1 MQSAGDEAGCDS
13 HSRQS
18 SPRLRWG
25 LSLLSDPRAT
35 MEQLTPEGQ
44 RVAAEL
50 SQQFGFSQ
58 EAVIEMMRAML
69 HGRSAMAQFNHPEFA
84 GSGQWMRG
92 GMLMLGDMFN
102 HALKARVDGLCHA
115 IAAQLANQ
123 PDLFPS
129 GSFQSQNQ
137 SGGGQQLQTG
147 GRGQQMQVGGGGQQM
162 QVSGGGGMALG
173 FTPLSPLASPTDGSQ
188 GLFAPDPRDLWW
200 PKEMGTPSSIGAQND
215 VRYAFFPS
223 IGRLAIETNG
233 QVSIYD
239 TGEHHIAGLSQQQGP
254 GGAVVFTTPAGSISL
269 AGLSSVAGGPFQQA
283 QSTAGSSQQQQQLN
297 TGMAP
302 MAGMTPIGGMSRMGG
317 MTPMEGM
324 APMAGMAPMSFAP
337 MAPVETWWPAELGSP
352 SSSGSQNN
360 LRYAVFPVARRLA
373 VEVNGGVSVHDIGDL
388 QILGCSL
395 ASGDAEALFSTN
407 SGTIKLSSLPL
418 VQPASPAPAAV
429 PAPVQAAVEHQNS
442 QAAVLEAL
450 AKLGE
455 LKEMGILTEAEFTA
469 KKTELLSRL

>member
-1 MQSAGDEAGCDS
+1 
-13 HSRQS
+13 
-18 SPRLRWG
+18 
-25 LSLLSDPRAT
+25 

-50 SQQFGFSQ
+50 SQRFGFSQ
-58 EAVIEMMRAML
+58 EAVIQMMLAML

-102 HALKARVDGLCHA
+102 HALKARVDGLCQA
-115 IAAQLANQ
+115 IAGQLANQ

-147 GRGQQMQVGGGGQQM
+147 GNGQQMQVGGSGQQMQVGGGG
-162 QVSGGGGMALG
+162 GMPLG
-173 FTPLSPLASPTDGSQ
+173 FTPMSAMAPPAESSQ
-188 GLFAPDPRDLWW
+188 GLFRPDPRDLWW
-200 PKEMGTPSSIGAQND
+200 PKELGTPSSMGAQNN

-233 QVSIYD
+233 QVSVYD
-239 TGEHHIAGLSQQQGP
+239 TGEHQIAGLSQQQGP
-254 GGAVVFTTPAGSISL
+254 GGAVVFSTPGGSVSFAAVSSL
-269 AGLSSVAGGPFQQA
+269 AGGSVQQA
-283 QSTAGSSQQQQQLN
+283 QSTAGGSQQQQN
-297 TGMAP
+297 TGMTPMGGMAPMGGMTP
-302 MAGMTPIGGMSRMGG
+302 MAGMTPMG
-317 MTPMEGM
+317 
-324 APMAGMAPMSFAP
+324 GMAPMSFAP
-337 MAPVETWWPAELGSP
+337 MAPIEAWWPAELGSP

-373 VEVNGGVSVHDIGDL
+373 VECNGRVSVHDIGDL
-388 QILGCSL
+388 QISGCSL
-395 ASGDAEALFSTN
+395 SGDDAEALFSTN
-407 SGTIKLSSLPL
+407 SGTIRLSSLPL
-418 VQPASPAPAAV
+418 MQPASPPASPASASAASTGSIPPHTSQHSQAAVSEPPGAPAPAAA
-429 PAPVQAAVEHQNS
+429 PAPVQAVAEHENS

-455 LKEMGILTEAEFTA
+455 LKAMGILTEDEFTA